1 MSLNGDAGRDSAAP
15 RYTAF
20 RVIAWI
26 MSVSA
31 IAFGVVTAGSTFV
44 EDMRIHSFHNVVVA
58 SLLLVISAPAAVAAA
73 RHADHPLPA
82 LMQLAGIGVSG
93 LATMV
98 LALTLDP
105 FTLPFIVLGGV
116 LWVLWLRRPERDP
129 FPRDRPSVVLLVLVI
144 AAAAPLM
151 TWALDN
157 AELQRIDD
165 VSEHAELLHWVETSF
180 SAVVVL
186 LLGALAAVGPRAF
199 RMSAWSAGIG
209 LAIVGGASLVLS
221 DYASALRSPWA
232 AIALVGGIVF
242 VVAAEWEARRR
253 PA

>member
-1 MSLNGDAGRDSAAP
+1 MSLDGDAGRSAAP

-26 MSVSA
+26 MAVSA
-31 IAFGVVTAGSTFV
+31 IAFGIVTAGTGIAV

-73 RHADHPLPA
+73 RQARHPLPG
-82 LMQLAGIGVSG
+82 LMQLTVIG
-93 LATMV
+93 LAGVATMALG
-98 LALTLDP
+98 LALDP
-105 FTLPFIVLGGV
+105 FTLPFIVFGGV

-129 FPRDRPSVVLLVLVI
+129 YPHDRPSVVLLVLVLL
-144 AAAAPLM
+144 AAVPLTM
-151 TWALDN
+151 WALDN
-157 AELQRIDD
+157 AELQRIDE

-180 SAVVVL
+180 YAIAVL
-186 LLGALAAVGPRAF
+186 LLGVLAAMRPRAF

-209 LAIVGGASLVLS
+209 LAIVGGASLALP
-221 DYASALRSPWA
+221 DYASALQSPWA

-242 VVAAEWEARRR
+242 VLAAEWEARRR